1 MAITDYIPN
10 VFGQAAPSYLPGLL
24 GAEETKNLQ
33 NRANVQG
40 LLGAGL
46 ALAQG
51 MSNVGPRRSAAE
63 NILGALAGG
72 FGAAGGAYEQGV
84 KNYVTQQQIAQTQLA
99 QTQAANKLKSIAQ
112 AKALYPDLAPLA
124 DIDPGKFAEEVALR
138 QRMQGFN
145 LTGKETPQ
153 ELEAKANQIYATGVA
168 GLKPYA
174 DSLMQKAQGMA
185 LLPPSVQTANQ
196 PAAQPAV
203 QTAQQPRLEP
213 GLGVTAKGDTFN
225 GVPNYAAGE
234 RYVDETMHQKAL
246 ESQRT
251 LPPVQK
257 DARSQFESQINNID
271 NELLRVQQLQPTEAN
286 TRYQTNLRARREIL
300 LKDVDRF
307 AVMEYDF
314 TDLSSLPNKYQS
326 EVNQIKRQAQ
336 GGALDSSGL
345 NSRIQ
350 NLYTKLQEDEKGKA
364 LTGNAAVFAQMKFG
378 VTDRTKLSGPQLAE
392 VLRFEDAP
400 TADQLAKL
408 QQTNKQ
414 LQFETGGGVGLP
426 SGKGSFIT
434 GGSQVPAAV
443 TQAQPQVQPQVSSQV
458 TPQPRPQPQ
467 VASQVTPQVTP
478 TVTPAPQPR
487 TSKVVD
493 QNLAKNPLISRPDS
507 EVPPKRK
514 QELIAAQPGLIG
526 ATNYTVKNIVDARNV
541 AQSLLD
547 NPKYLDA
554 LSGRTAPL
562 RAQTVGG
569 VVLDQDAYSANE
581 ILNNLLGRS
590 FISEIQ
596 EMRANSPTGGAVGN
610 VAVAEMNS
618 LSKIRAALTLGM
630 DRAELKKQLESYVAN
645 ANRAMKTIP
654 NDYARTY
661 GYNGEFDELFASEV
675 VKPTAGNGNLPTGVR
690 VRAK

>member
-1 MAITDYIPN
+1 
-10 VFGQAAPSYLPGLL
+10 
-24 GAEETKNLQ
+24 
-33 NRANVQG
+33 
-40 LLGAGL
+40 
-46 ALAQG
+46 
-51 MSNVGPRRSAAE
+51 
-63 NILGALAGG
+63 
-72 FGAAGGAYEQGV
+72 
-84 KNYVTQQQIAQTQLA
+84 
-99 QTQAANKLKSIAQ
+99 
-112 AKALYPDLAPLA
+112 
-124 DIDPGKFAEEVALR
+124 
-138 QRMQGFN
+138 
-145 LTGKETPQ
+145 
-153 ELEAKANQIYATGVA
+153 
-168 GLKPYA
+168 
-174 DSLMQKAQGMA
+174 MQKAQGMA

-364 LTGNAAVFAQMKFG
+364 LTGNAAVFAQMRFG

-392 VLRFEDAP
+392 ILRFEDAP
-400 TADQLAKL
+400 SADQLAKL
-408 QQTNKQ
+408 QQTNRQ
-414 LQFETGGGVGLP
+414 LQFETGGGVALP

-434 GGSQVPAAV
+434 GGSQVTPQV
-443 TQAQPQVQPQVSSQV
+443 TIQAQPQVQPQVSPQV
-458 TPQPRPQPQ
+458 TSQPRPQPQ
-467 VASQVTPQVTP
+467 VASQVTPQATP

-487 TSKVVD
+487 ISPVVD
-493 QNLAKNPLISRPDS
+493 QRVSQNPLISQPDS
-507 EVPPKRK
+507 KVPPKKK
-514 QELIAAQPGLIG
+514 QELIQAQPGLI
-526 ATNYTVKNIVDARNV
+526 AASNYTLKNIVDARNA

-547 NPKYLDA
+547 NPAYLDA

-562 RAQTVGG
+562 RTQTVGG
-569 VVLDQDAYSANE
+569 IVLDQQAYSANE
-581 ILNNLLGRS
+581 ILNNILGRS

-610 VAVAEMNS
+610 VAVAEMES
-618 LSKIRAALTLGM
+618 LSKIRGAFKVGM
-630 DRAELKKQLESYVAN
+630 DKAELKKQLESYISN
-645 ANRAMKTIP
+645 ANRALKTIP

-661 GYNGEFDELFASEV
+661 GYNGEFDELLTSEV
-675 VKPTAGNGNLPTGVR
+675 VKPTATQNKPPKGVT
-690 VRAK
+690 VRRAQ

>member
-1 MAITDYIPN
+1 MALSDYIPN
-10 VFGQAAPSYLPGLL
+10 VFGQAAPSYLGGLL
-24 GAEETKNLQ
+24 GPEETQNLQ

-51 MSNVGPRRSAAE
+51 MSRTGPRRSAAE

-99 QTQAANKLKSIAQ
+99 QQDALLKRQQNQARIDQIKAIEKEDPMLARLLILDPAEGAKQLALKQQLS
-112 AKALYPDLAPLA
+112 
-124 DIDPGKFAEEVALR
+124 
-138 QRMQGFN
+138 GFN

-153 ELEAKANQIYATGVA
+153 ELEAMANKVYATGVP
-168 GLKPYA
+168 GLKPYG
-174 DSLMQKAQGMA
+174 DSLMQKAQMLA
-185 LLPPSVQTANQ
+185 VLPPSAQTANQ
-196 PAAQPAV
+196 PVAQTTV
-203 QTAQQPRLEP
+203 QPAQQPKLEP
-213 GLGVTAKGDTFN
+213 G
-225 GVPNYAAGE
+225 
-234 RYVDETMHQKAL
+234 
-246 ESQRT
+246 S
-251 LPPVQK
+251 LPPVTK
-257 DARSQFESQINNID
+257 EGGATGQFQLKINNID
-271 NELLRVQQLQPTEAN
+271 SQLETLLTKPQTEAN
-286 TRYQTNLRARREIL
+286 VKLQASLRSQREIL

-314 TDLSSLPNKYQS
+314 TDLSSLPNKYQP

-350 NLYTKLQEDEKGKA
+350 QLYTRLQEDEKGKA

-408 QQTNKQ
+408 QQTNRQ
-414 LQFETGGGVGLP
+414 LQFETGAGVGLP
-426 SGKGSFIT
+426 FGKGSFIT
-434 GGSQVPAAV
+434 GGSQVTPQV
-443 TQAQPQVQPQVSSQV
+443 TTQAQPQVQPQVSPQV

-487 TSKVVD
+487 ISPVVD
-493 QNLAKNPLISRPDS
+493 QRVSQNPLISQPDS
-507 EVPPKRK
+507 KVPPKKK
-514 QELIAAQPGLIG
+514 QELIQAQPGLI
-526 ATNYTVKNIVDARNV
+526 AASNYTLKNIVDARNA

-547 NPKYLDA
+547 NPAYIDA

-562 RAQTVGG
+562 RTQTVGG
-569 VVLDQDAYSANE
+569 IVLDQQAYSANE
-581 ILNNLLGRS
+581 ILNNILGRS

-610 VAVAEMNS
+610 VAVAEMES
-618 LSKIRAALTLGM
+618 LSKIRGAFKVGM
-630 DRAELKKQLESYVAN
+630 DKAELKKQLESYISN
-645 ANRAMKTIP
+645 ANRALKTIP

-661 GYNGEFDELFASEV
+661 GYNGEFDELLTSEV
-675 VKPTAGNGNLPTGVR
+675 VKPTATQDKPPKGVTVRR
-690 VRAK
+690 VP